1 MAIMAETWL
10 DRDVLVAA
18 GIGVLVAAGV
28 LVAIAVFNN
37 SWRIW
42 DTAAF
47 CGSYA
52 DFYEPPVPEVCL
64 SFPTYVRLSLTHPP
78 HVVPALLLGA
88 VVAVASYR
96 VQRQQRSPDLSR

>member
-1 MAIMAETWL
+1 MQATALSLE
-10 DRDVLVAA
+10 RDLPVAVGIGLLVTVAVLV
-18 GIGVLVAAGV
+18 G
-28 LVAIAVFNN
+28 IAVLNN

-64 SFPTYVRLSLTHPP
+64 SFPVYFRLSVTHLPY
-78 HVVPALLLGA
+78 VIPAVLLGILAA
-88 VVAVASYR
+88 VGYGVWRRASAE
-96 VQRQQRSPDLSR
+96 SATET